1 MITTLLFYGYRYHF
15 WRYQEMHYICVLH
28 TLLCKNYGEK
38 YGHKI
43 QSQWRVSSVQFSHSH
58 VQLFATLWTIARQAF
73 LFITNSP
80 NLFKLMS
87 IDMVGDAIQPS
98 HPLLSPS
105 LPAFNIS
112 QHQGLFKWV
121 SSLHQVAKVLDFQL
135 QHQSFQW
142 TLRTDLLSVLA
153 SISVLPMNILTD
165 FL

>member
-1 MITTLLFYGYRYHF
+1 MATGIISEDTKKCIIFVCCTLFYVKI
-15 WRYQEMHYICVLH
+15 MV
-28 TLLCKNYGEK
+28 KNMDIKFNLNEEL
-38 YGHKI
+38 
-43 QSQWRVSSVQFSHSH
+43 VQFSHSH

-112 QHQGLFKWV
+112 QHQGLFK
-121 SSLHQVAKVLDFQL
+121 
-135 QHQSFQW
+135 
-142 TLRTDLLSVLA
+142 
-153 SISVLPMNILTD
+153 
-165 FL
+165 